1 MRYLTEDSPA
11 IKSGNEKKKFKRWS
25 KEIRTD
31 DVTKRIE
38 VEEVTN
44 GYIITVSKY
53 GTGEDGKYFDDCTKK
68 ISTTNPFEKSEDK
81 EEDGFDG
88 LMSSAVKTMDDYL

>member
-1 MRYLTEDSPA
+1 MSYL
-11 IKSGNEKKKFKRWS
+11 NEKSISAETPSKKKYKRWS
-25 KEIRTD
+25 KEVRSD

-53 GTGEDGKYFDDCTKK
+53 GTGEDGKYMDECTKK
-68 ISTTNPFEKSEDK
+68 ISSTNPFEKEEEKKED
-81 EEDGFDG
+81 DID
-88 LMSSAVKTMDDYL
+88 LMGSASNSIDNYL